1 MRILRTPELRNG
13 AKAGSLALVDDV
25 TMLCPDALPVGPAPI
40 PATAGL
46 WLEPASLCS
55 ELTPSQCLSGP
66 ARSLPSPDAVGA
78 RLLVGWPFELDIT
91 HLSRVHA

>member
-13 AKAGSLALVDDV
+13 AKSGSLALVDDV
-25 TMLCPDALPVGPAPI
+25 TMLCPSVLPLFLPLQVSG
-40 PATAGL
+40 
-46 WLEPASLCS
+46 WSQQASVLNS
-55 ELTPSQCLSGP
+55 PPPQCLSGP